1 MGNDATSQTLRTPT
15 QRHTDARQETYRRG
29 TRSSTQC
36 ILTTVGALQM
46 SRIDTRPTPNG
57 LEHGATMESSY
68 ARCSTEAL
76 QNDTSDTATHQLPR
90 LMEAVSAGT
99 YSLLA
104 LGEDN

>member
-1 MGNDATSQTLRTPT
+1 
-15 QRHTDARQETYRRG
+15 
-29 TRSSTQC
+29 
-36 ILTTVGALQM
+36 M

-57 LEHGATMESSY
+57 LEHGATLESNY

-104 LGEDN
+104 LGEDNLQFLGQDVCVQFSSTGRGGARGR